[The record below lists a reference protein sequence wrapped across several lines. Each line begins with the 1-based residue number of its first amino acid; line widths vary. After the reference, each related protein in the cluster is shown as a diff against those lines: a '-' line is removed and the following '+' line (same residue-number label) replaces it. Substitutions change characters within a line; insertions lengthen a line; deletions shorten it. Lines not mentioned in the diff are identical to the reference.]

1 MTHIRIVDDKSLDSN
16 SEHEVEFER
25 HRGRRY
31 KPKKRDFATN
41 TESYTPYAHRN
52 VAGGYQDQR
61 YYTDDPGLFILH
73 ERRFC
78 WSNLISLHDNI
89 YFCLDYSSK
98 QPMKATKPM
107 PEHLN
112 GARRRGAS
120 REHPVSTPETIR
132 DGETPVVRRVVKNAK
147 ESTQNKD
154 PVNVNVTVV
163 VKKFASSGRERS
175 SNVTTEAYVD
185 ERSTPSPRPRHQQAA
200 VTHQEIESARPETE
214 QQSAREVTEDA
225 SEMTT
230 HEPAEEQPTTVE
242 ERERYFET
250 VSPPPE
256 ATEEPAVNDDE
267 GQVDESTIRPSSTDH
282 AHSATSKKVT
292 LFEDRATQ
300 SDTEQSKPETLKR
313 RLRPKRISRTCQTYE
328 HVFRRMEREQQQ
340 ELRAVTDSDKNVQTR
355 KSQLRPR
362 KKSPKKDQSMYL
374 SADSFRFLFIL
385 LYFSSRIHCFSFS
398 FKYVLE

>member
-1 MTHIRIVDDKSLDSN
+1 
-16 SEHEVEFER
+16 
-25 HRGRRY
+25 
-31 KPKKRDFATN
+31 
-41 TESYTPYAHRN
+41 
-52 VAGGYQDQR
+52 
-61 YYTDDPGLFILH
+61 
-73 ERRFC
+73 
-78 WSNLISLHDNI
+78 
-89 YFCLDYSSK
+89 
-98 QPMKATKPM
+98 MKATKPM
-107 PEHLN
+107 PEHLH

-120 REHPVSTPETIR
+120 REHPMSTPETLR

-185 ERSTPSPRPRHQQAA
+185 ERSTPSPPPPRHQQAA

-214 QQSAREVTEDA
+214 QQSARELTQDP

-230 HEPAEEQPTTVE
+230 NELAEEQPTTVE
-242 ERERYFET
+242 EQERYFET

-267 GQVDESTIRPSSTDH
+267 GQVDESNIRPSSTDH

-300 SDTEQSKPETLKR
+300 SDTEQSKPEIQKR

-385 LYFSSRIHCFSFS
+385 LNFSFS
-398 FKYVLE
+398 FTYVIEWKIYYRVIFINHVVTYRNHR